1 MSDALILDKVTK
13 SYAEH
18 VAVRDL
24 SVRVPAGSVYGILGP
39 NGAGKSTTLRMV
51 MNILLRDEGTIRLLG
66 RDPETDRAVLRRVG
80 YLPEERG
87 LYKKMKVMD
96 VIVFFAR
103 LKGVDA
109 AEAKRRAGEWLERM
123 GLEEWV
129 NAKVDTLS
137 KGMQQKVQFITTV
150 LHDPEVLILD
160 EPQSGLDPV
169 NQEVLR
175 DTILNASRSG
185 HTVILSTHNMAEA
198 QRMCDSVC
206 IIADGAKVLDGEVR
220 ELRRRHRG
228 DRYVVEFDDETE
240 ETRRFM
246 SQSPLIRD
254 ARAAEEAWHVE
265 LTEGSDARSF
275 LGQLGNLDAP
285 LTRFEHLQP
294 TLHEIFVSHVGDAAH
309 SRRRNEAQLQAE
321 EVVHA

>member
-1 MSDALILDKVTK
+1 MSDALILEKVTK

-24 SVRVPAGSVYGILGP
+24 SIRVPTGSVYGILGP

-66 RDPETDRAVLRRVG
+66 RDPETDRTVLRRVG

-87 LYKKMKVMD
+87 LYKKMKVID

-109 AEAKRRAGEWLERM
+109 TEARRRGGAWLERM

-129 NAKVDTLS
+129 HANVDTLS

-160 EPQSGLDPV
+160 EPQAGLDPV

-175 DTILNASRSG
+175 ETILNASRSG

-206 IIADGAKVLDGEVR
+206 IIADGAKVLEGDVR

-228 DRYVVEFDDETE
+228 DRYVVEFDRDTE
-240 ETRRFM
+240 EARRFM
-246 SQSPLIRD
+246 AQSRLIGD
-254 ARAAEEAWHVE
+254 ARESEEAWHVE
-265 LTEGSDARSF
+265 LAEGADARSF
-275 LGQLGNLDAP
+275 LGQLSALDMP

-294 TLHEIFVSHVGDAAH
+294 TLHEIFVSHVGNAAH
-309 SRRRNEAQLQAE
+309 PRRRDEAQLHAE
-321 EVVHA
+321 EALRA